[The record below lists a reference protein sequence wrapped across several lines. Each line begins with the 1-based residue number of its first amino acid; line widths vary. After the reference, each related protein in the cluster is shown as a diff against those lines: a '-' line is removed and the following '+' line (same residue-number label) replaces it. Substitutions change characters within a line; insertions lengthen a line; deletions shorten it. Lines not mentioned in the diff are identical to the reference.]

1 MIITPMLG
9 ALGLLS
15 LTTATTALA
24 PSASVREPP
33 ARAPAQVL
41 TAEVRGLRSDAGILR
56 CSLFKKPDGFPSDT
70 ASAVAAYAVAIKDR
84 AATCVF
90 PNLEPGIY
98 AVAVLH
104 DANSNG
110 KMDTNFLGIPTEGW
124 AVSNDAR
131 GTLGPPSFGDARV
144 RYPGG
149 SSKIVVRM
157 VY

>member
-1 MIITPMLG
+1 M
-9 ALGLLS
+9 
-15 LTTATTALA
+15 
-24 PSASVREPP
+24 REPP

-56 CSLFKKPDGFPSDT
+56 CSLIKKPDGFPSDT
-70 ASAVAAYAVAIKDR
+70 AS
-84 AATCVF
+84 
-90 PNLEPGIY
+90 
-98 AVAVLH
+98 AVLH